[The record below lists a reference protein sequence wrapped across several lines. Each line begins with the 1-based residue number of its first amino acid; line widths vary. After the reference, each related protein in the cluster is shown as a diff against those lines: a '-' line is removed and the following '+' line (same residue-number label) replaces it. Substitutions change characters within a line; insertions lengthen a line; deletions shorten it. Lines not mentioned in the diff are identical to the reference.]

1 VIHTLL
7 FERIAVVVAPFRLDI
22 EPPEHGAR
30 VEVRLLD
37 PDPRRGTRA
46 AAQRVVIDQPVFRAD
61 LFDRRD
67 QPPGNMA
74 CAHFHPTF
82 EGVEPSP
89 RHWDDALVRNPT
101 GWLVAVLSDLTGVLG
116 RSGLVDP
123 TEPWVQAEADAL
135 REGIPEVIHAVESV
149 WRSLGIR
156 CGADSD
162 GESVS
167 HARQRFARIRVDS
180 IAGLLRRR

>member
-1 VIHTLL
+1 VIHALV
-7 FERIAVVVAPFRLDI
+7 FGRIAVVVAPVRVDN

-37 PDPRRGTRA
+37 PDPRRGSRA

-61 LFDRRD
+61 LFDRLD
-67 QPPGNMA
+67 LPPGNML

-82 EGVEPSP
+82 EGVEPSA
-89 RHWDDALVRNPT
+89 RHWDDALVADPT
-101 GWLVAVLSDLTGVLG
+101 GWLEAVLSDLASALG

-123 TEPWVQAEADAL
+123 TEAWVQADAAAL
-135 REGIPEVIHAVESV
+135 REATPEVTRAVESV
-149 WRSLGIR
+149 WRSLGIP
-156 CGADSD
+156 CGADRNA
-162 GESVS
+162 ESVPRAPLRS
-167 HARQRFARIRVDS
+167 ARLRMDS